1 MAKLNRQ
8 NIDRKTNKPSP
19 YRTEAAKPDLLLN
32 RSEQTRRDDDVI
44 RTPKRT
50 PYDIDYAIKWYID
63 NEIQPQITHQ
73 KQLIEVPVIFA
84 NGEKWDNVQR
94 LGYIRDE
101 KGMLQS
107 PLIMIKRNSIA
118 ERDNYKNLDINRT
131 QDGSKIIY
139 KQRYNQNNRYMDELF
154 PIPTNQR
161 VEPQQIMLLDIPK
174 YVVIEYDLMFW
185 CDFTTQM
192 NDLVDQFMPHS
203 RFAWGNQ
210 QNQFGTFYGSVSF
223 ETVNTVGEDR
233 LVRATLPISVH
244 GTLLSGQEARKSTLQ
259 RMYSPKI
266 VSFDITI
273 TDDLFS
279 TTQVPTPIQQASS
292 QFRPISVTQGGTTTT
307 LSAETVAYLVSLSD
321 QTGTV
326 TAGDTVTVSA
336 QAAINPSN
344 NATATKNEFDL
355 YINGQYIDKQVYTWT
370 PTDTGTQTI
379 TFNTATLGYNLQST
393 DLIIINGRWA

>member
-1 MAKLNRQ
+1 MALPKVRYNFEGGKKEVAEIVKDIGQAIFTSARA
-8 NIDRKTNKPSP
+8 SF
-19 YRTEAAKPDLLLN
+19 ESAAKVVVP
-32 RSEQTRRDDDVI
+32 SV
-44 RTPKRT
+44 
-50 PYDIDYAIKWYID
+50 
-63 NEIQPQITHQ
+63 PQM
-73 KQLIEVPVIFA
+73 
-84 NGEKWDNVQR
+84 VQ
-94 LGYIRDE
+94 E
-101 KGMLQS
+101 
-107 PLIMIKRNSIA
+107 
-118 ERDNYKNLDINRT
+118 
-131 QDGSKIIY
+131 
-139 KQRYNQNNRYMDELF
+139 
-154 PIPTNQR
+154 
-161 VEPQQIMLLDIPK
+161 
-174 YVVIEYDLMFW
+174 
-185 CDFTTQM
+185 
-192 NDLVDQFMPHS
+192 
-203 RFAWGNQ
+203 
-210 QNQFGTFYGSVSF
+210 
-223 ETVNTVGEDR
+223 
-233 LVRATLPISVH
+233 
-244 GTLLSGQEARKSTLQ
+244 
-259 RMYSPKI
+259 
-266 VSFDITI
+266 I